1 MEVRIVYY
9 EQENGMPNAVNIDMS
24 KNNLIINLQTDD
36 GAKDTIFLN
45 DEDEIGKGIEQI
57 KNITDGNLRR
67 WEGLEN
73 LKIRPQQRGFRNFL
87 NIFKLKFLSKHVSF
101 SLTSKMLNALS
112 FDTIEKHK
120 KNEVPVFEAIDKG
133 LEYAECRYKN
143 NTELEKEIKNTRKS
157 VESLLSYLKSI
168 SE

>member
-1 MEVRIVYY
+1 MALYRFL
-9 EQENGMPNAVNIDMS
+9 AA
-24 KNNLIINLQTDD
+24 LISM
-36 GAKDTIFLN
+36 KS
-45 DEDEIGKGIEQI
+45 
-57 KNITDGNLRR
+57 R
-67 WEGLEN
+67 
-73 LKIRPQQRGFRNFL
+73 
-87 NIFKLKFLSKHVSF
+87 
-101 SLTSKMLNALS
+101 LNALS